1 MPLVIP
7 EDIPAFSLLKQ
18 HAFIM
23 GCNRA
28 KTQDIRPLE
37 VLIINLMPTKIQTEN
52 QILSLLANSPLQVNI
67 TLLATASYTGKNT
80 PKSHL
85 DRFYVNFD
93 GIKNKK
99 FDGAIV
105 TGAPIEHLEFEE
117 VKYWNELICIM
128 DFLKTHCT
136 STLYLCWGA
145 MAGLYYFH
153 KIPKISLDS
162 KLFGVFEHFW
172 VEQDLILNGLDEFV
186 KIPHSRH
193 SGIDEARA
201 RANAHLKILLEGEE
215 SGITALKDDK
225 DFFILGHPEYSKET
239 LDLEYKRDL
248 EKGLEIAK
256 PKNYYGAELQ
266 PIFSW
271 RSSASVLF
279 ANWLNFSVY
288 QDTPFILQ

>member
-7 EDIPAFSLLKQ
+7 EEIPAFSLLKQ

-37 VLIINLMPTKIQTEN
+37 VLIFNLMPTKIQTEN

-67 TLLATASYTGKNT
+67 TLLTTASYAGKNT
-80 PKSHL
+80 PQSHL

-93 GIKNKK
+93 SIRGRG

-105 TGAPIEHLEFEE
+105 TGAPIEHLEFEA
-117 VKYWNELICIM
+117 VKYWRELVEIM
-128 DFLKTHCT
+128 EFLKSHCT

-153 KIPKISLDS
+153 NVAKTALDS
-162 KLFGVFEHFW
+162 KLFGVFEHNLI
-172 VEQDLILNGLDEFV
+172 EKDLILNGLDELV
-186 KIPHSRH
+186 KMPHSRY
-193 SGIDEARA
+193 SGINEEEVRS
-201 RANAHLKILLEGEE
+201 NKNLKILLEGKE
-215 SGITALKDDK
+215 SGITALKDQK
-225 DFFILGHPEYSKET
+225 DFFILGHPEYSKDT

-248 EKGLEIAK
+248 QKGLKISK
-256 PKNYYGAELQ
+256 PKNYYNTEGEPVFL
-266 PIFSW
+266 W
-271 RSSASVLF
+271 RSSASMLF